1 MVDTGE
7 QAAMP
12 SPASQGPPCD
22 DAKVILDADAA
33 QAQVFAVALMEQV
46 RALSARLAKV
56 QQEIERKPHHR
67 SSDARREAAGL
78 HRDIGEA
85 QFLLH
90 KLHRRF
96 PVTVA
101 TG

>member
-1 MVDTGE
+1 MVDAE
-7 QAAMP
+7 QRAAMP
-12 SPASQGPPCD
+12 SSARQGRPCD
-22 DAKVILDADAA
+22 DASVILDADAA

-56 QQEIERKPHHR
+56 ERQIDQKPHHR

-85 QFLLH
+85 QFLLQ

-96 PVTVA
+96 PLTEA

>member
-1 MVDTGE
+1 
-7 QAAMP
+7 MP
-12 SPASQGPPCD
+12 SSASQSPPCK
-22 DAKVILDADAA
+22 DANVILDADSA
-33 QAQVFAVALMEQV
+33 QARVFADALLEQV

-56 QQEIERKPHHR
+56 ERQIAQKPHHR

-85 QFLLH
+85 QFLLQ

-96 PVTVA
+96 PVTEA